1 MQDVDIGANVEDGP
15 VTRGEE
21 RPRISI
27 LLDLL
32 PFSSLFSSS
41 LTHPFHLHYVWY
53 GVRVLFYSSS
63 SIVFAPALFLNFF

>member
-15 VTRGEE
+15 VTRGEG
-21 RPRISI
+21 RPRISS

-32 PFSSLFSSS
+32 PSSLPSSS

-63 SIVFAPALFLNFF
+63 FIVFALTLSLNFF